1 MHYTLGVDL
10 FKSLTLTRTVKSVS
24 KTLYYPV
31 LFKKKSIE
39 KSYFAI

>member
-10 FKSLTLTRTVKSVS
+10 FKSLTLTVKSVS
-24 KTLYYPV
+24 KTLYCPI

-39 KSYFAI
+39 KSYFAS